1 MNVCFSLILIR
12 KKNLMT
18 KKTKEKIFTKD
29 TILVMIVTFL
39 FQFSVMSINPIIN
52 GYAINLGA
60 TSAFAGVIVGIMSIV
75 SMFLR
80 PVAGNLTD
88 RISKYTLTFIGG
100 VLSLIGILGYVFSPN
115 PNLLLL
121 FRLINGTGFVLCTV
135 CMATWLH
142 LFLLTSIR

>member
-60 TSAFAGVIVGIMSIV
+60 PSAFAGVIVGIMSIV

-80 PVAGNLTD
+80 PVTGNLTD

-121 FRLINGTGFVLCTV
+121 FRLINGTAFVLCTV

>member
-1 MNVCFSLILIR
+1 MR
-12 KKNLMT
+12 KLV
-18 KKTKEKIFTKD
+18 KI
-29 TILVMIVTFL
+29 VS
-39 FQFSVMSINPIIN
+39 SVVVALSF
-52 GYAINLGA
+52 ASLGA
-60 TSAFAGVIVGIMSIV
+60 QTVNADT
-75 SMFLR
+75 
-80 PVAGNLTD
+80 VAGNLTD

-121 FRLINGTGFVLCTV
+121 FRLINGSGFVLCTV